1 MIIRNSL
8 IFISFELIN
17 KAIPFLLLPILT
29 RFLTPYDYG
38 IIASFMA
45 FVSFLGIFIGLSGH
59 GAIDANFFR
68 LEKNRLGIYIANVL
82 IILLLTTLLCLLFVL
97 VFSDMIENKLYISVE
112 WQILA
117 LIVALGQFITLI
129 NLSLWVIEQKPL
141 QFGLYQ
147 FLQTILITAI
157 SIILIVGYSYNWEGQ
172 LFGFIIGTLVLSFIS
187 LIVLYK
193 RGYLSLK
200 IDKLDMKDFLKF
212 GIPMVPHQLS
222 GWLRTQGDKFI
233 IISILGSSATGL
245 FAVGQQMGLIM
256 AILIGSLNKALYPI
270 LFKFLSNDMTK
281 DSKNKLV
288 KFSYL
293 VFIGILIMGAV
304 LIVLLE
310 LLYPYFLGNEFQDS
324 LILTQ
329 LIVFG
334 FMLEGF
340 YYVVVNYIFYFK
352 KTSSL
357 AKITFT
363 VSLLHVAISFLFV
376 KLFGIVGAGYAL
388 VISGVV
394 QFILIWHLSNKIYP
408 MPWFSFWRKNEI

>member
-8 IFISFELIN
+8 VFILFELIN

-45 FVSFLGIFIGLSGH
+45 FISFLAIFIGLSGH

-82 IILLLTTLLCLLFVL
+82 IILLITTLLSLLFVF

-117 LIVALGQFITLI
+117 VIVALGQFITLI

-172 LFGFIIGTLVLSFIS
+172 LIGIITGTLVLSFVS

-193 RGYLSLK
+193 RGYLNLK

-245 FAVGQQMGLIM
+245 FAVGQQMGLLM
-256 AILIGSLNKALYPI
+256 AILMGALNKALYPI

-293 VFIGILIMGAV
+293 LFLGIALMGVV
-304 LIVLLE
+304 LILLLE
-310 LLYPYFLGNEFQDS
+310 LLYPYFLGNTFQDS

-363 VSLLHVAISFLFV
+363 VSILHVGISFLFV

-388 VISGVV
+388 VISGVI
-394 QFILIWHLSNKIYP
+394 QFVLIWHLSNKIYP